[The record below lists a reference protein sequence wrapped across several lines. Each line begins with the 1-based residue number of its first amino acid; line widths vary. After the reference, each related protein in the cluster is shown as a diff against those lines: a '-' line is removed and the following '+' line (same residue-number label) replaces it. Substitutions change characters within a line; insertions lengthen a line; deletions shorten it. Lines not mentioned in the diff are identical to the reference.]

1 MRFLA
6 NIRVLPITI
15 FVALMLLTV
24 KINDIWDGY
33 GALTQGVGIASAE
46 AQQKPRNEPPAEDAA
61 DQAAAK
67 EGEEEGEAAADEEL
81 EEEDEYAE
89 EEEEK
94 PSFADDPTLLTQA
107 EIDLLQQ
114 LAERREEIEMR
125 AREIEERNALLVAA
139 EQRIDKKVGEL
150 QNLRKTIEGLL
161 VKHEKQQDKKMA
173 SLVKIYENMKPKDA
187 ARIFEELDM
196 DTLLMV
202 AERMKERKLAPLMA
216 KMNPEKAK
224 EMTVELARLRNMPIP
239 GENDGG

>member
-1 MRFLA
+1 MMGLLSK
-6 NIRVLPITI
+6 IRVLPITI
-15 FVALMLLTV
+15 FAALMLLTV
-24 KINDIWDGY
+24 KISDIWNGY

-46 AQQKPRNEPPAEDAA
+46 AQQKPRNQPPESGD
-61 DQAAAK
+61 AAAK
-67 EGEEEGEAAADEEL
+67 QEGAAEGEAAAEEEL
-81 EEEDEYAE
+81 KEEDYAA

-94 PSFADDPTLLTQA
+94 PSFADDPTLLTQS

-114 LAERREEIEMR
+114 LADRREEIELR
-125 AREIEERNALLVAA
+125 AREIEERNALLIAA
-139 EQRIDKKVGEL
+139 EQRIDRKVGDL
-150 QNLRKTIEGLL
+150 QNLRKTIEELL
-161 VKHEKQQDKKMA
+161 VKHGKEQEKKMA

-202 AERMKERKLAPLMA
+202 AERMKERKLAPVMA

>member
-1 MRFLA
+1 MELLA
-6 NIRVLPITI
+6 KIRVLPVTI
-15 FVALMLLTV
+15 FVALMLLPIKV
-24 KINDIWDGY
+24 NDIWDGY
-33 GALTQGVGIASAE
+33 EDLTQGVGIASAE
-46 AQQKPRNEPPAEDAA
+46 AQQSPKNQPPADAA
-61 DQAAAK
+61 DMAA
-67 EGEEEGEAAADEEL
+67 EGEGMVEGEAPP
-81 EEEDEYAE
+81 EEEFGDEDFAME
-89 EEEEK
+89 EEEE

-114 LAERREEIEMR
+114 LADRREELEQR
-125 AREIEERNALLVAA
+125 AREIEERNALLIAA
-139 EQRIDKKVGEL
+139 EQRIDRKVVDM
-150 QNLRKTIEGLL
+150 QNLRKTIENLL
-161 VKHEKQQDKKMA
+161 VKHDKQQEQKMA

-202 AERMKERKLAPLMA
+202 AERMKERKLAPVMA